1 MEEANKLT
9 FGQPLEVWTPH
20 QVQGILEIK
29 GYHWLTRGCLTKHR
43 ALLLYAPEVTL
54 KTCHI
59 LNPATLMPSES
70 PKLIHS
76 CLETLDQVYVYRPD
90 LTDQAIDNPEE
101 EWFTDGSSFI
111 KDGVRRAGYAVVST
125 HGVGRSEDFA
135 S

>member
-1 MEEANKLT
+1 
-9 FGQPLEVWTPH
+9 
-20 QVQGILEIK
+20 
-29 GYHWLTRGCLTKHR
+29 
-43 ALLLYAPEVTL
+43 
-54 KTCHI
+54 
-59 LNPATLMPSES
+59 MPSER

-111 KDGVRRAGYAVVST
+111 KDGVRRAGYAVVNT